1 MYSVCR
7 QSYETPNSS
16 CIDRFEESKDSVPS
30 STAKPVAK
38 TVNKE
43 CSSSEEDD
51 DDSSEESSDDERSKQ
66 QQAKKDSVPSSKA
79 KPVAKTVKTESGS
92 SKEDDED
99 DSSEESSYDEPS
111 KQQQAKKATQASTK
125 SNSSDSYEEYFD
137 EKSEDEKPPKIPKK
151 DDDVEM
157 KDASVVSAEKQT
169 ATKSEKKMRI
179 KLLDLKHY
187 LLVTCPMLLDRMM
200 WLNSSRL
207 QGKLMCV
214 WLHQKMEA
222 SRDLVMSNL
231 LPRKMLRWHLN

>member
-66 QQAKKDSVPSSKA
+66 QQAKK
-79 KPVAKTVKTESGS
+79 
-92 SKEDDED
+92 
-99 DSSEESSYDEPS
+99 
-111 KQQQAKKATQASTK
+111 ATQASTK

-151 DDDVEM
+151 
-157 KDASVVSAEKQT
+157 VVLRSGRYMHEHIYALCLHGNYVT
-169 ATKSEKKMRI
+169 DSSEESFDKESEDENLLKTPKKVVLR
-179 KLLDLKHY
+179 
-187 LLVTCPMLLDRMM
+187 
-200 WLNSSRL
+200 SSRY
-207 QGKLMCV
+207 M
-214 WLHQKMEA
+214 HA
-222 SRDLVMSNL
+222 SAYICPLIKWQLCDFVFTYRVSELPIKRFTWSNL
-231 LPRKMLRWHLN
+231 IVRVGKMAR

>member
-66 QQAKKDSVPSSKA
+66 QQAKK
-79 KPVAKTVKTESGS
+79 
-92 SKEDDED
+92 
-99 DSSEESSYDEPS
+99 
-111 KQQQAKKATQASTK
+111 ATQASTK

-151 DDDVEM
+151 DNDVEM

-169 ATKSEKKMRI
+169 AIKSEKKM
-179 KLLDLKHY
+179 
-187 LLVTCPMLLDRMM
+187 
-200 WLNSSRL
+200 
-207 QGKLMCV
+207 G
-214 WLHQKMEA
+214 
-222 SRDLVMSNL
+222 
-231 LPRKMLRWHLN
+231 

>member
-66 QQAKKDSVPSSKA
+66 QQAKK
-79 KPVAKTVKTESGS
+79 
-92 SKEDDED
+92 
-99 DSSEESSYDEPS
+99 
-111 KQQQAKKATQASTK
+111 ATQASTK

-169 ATKSEKKMRI
+169 ATKSGKKMRI

-231 LPRKMLRWHLN
+231 LPRKMLRWFIIFYLFNLLQSLASFLTFSLY

>member
-66 QQAKKDSVPSSKA
+66 QQAKK
-79 KPVAKTVKTESGS
+79 
-92 SKEDDED
+92 
-99 DSSEESSYDEPS
+99 
-111 KQQQAKKATQASTK
+111 ATQASTK

-169 ATKSEKKMRI
+169 ATKSGKKMRI